1 MLRGLI
7 YYWRLHLAV
16 LLAAAVASTV
26 ITGALLVGDSVR
38 GSLRD
43 LTLERLGKVDYA
55 LVTERPFRGG
65 LAVRLAEEL
74 ADSSLQVASMLAM
87 RGSAVHSLSQARS
100 SSVQVYAVDQGFE
113 SLLGSRL
120 ALQQE
125 TNQIFPS
132 VVINRQLQQ
141 ELGASVGDQI
151 MVGIPQSSDIHRE
164 LLFGNSDPTQQ
175 IRSLRVTVMAV
186 LEDRGI
192 GRFSIEANQ
201 AIPSNAFLQLD
212 VAQQAL
218 DLEGQVNALLVGGE
232 KVSGSAFDR
241 LQLALKA
248 AIELEEFGL
257 SLVAEEEYLR
267 VESNEIVMPGWVV
280 AALQGAADNQGWPVQ
295 KVLTYL
301 ANRISSGDRAIPYS
315 TLSALDPGPSE
326 LPQLVGSGGEIW
338 NDRLAEDEILL
349 NSWAAADL
357 RIEAGDP
364 IEIDY
369 YFVGPR
375 DQLLTRTASFRLA
388 GVVGLDQLG
397 GDRHL
402 TPTFP
407 GIQDAEDMASW
418 EPPFPVDLN
427 RIRPRDEDYWD
438 LYLATPKG
446 FISFKTGSR
455 LWGSRFGDVTSLR
468 LTAED
473 PARVRQVL
481 LQHLD
486 AARRGFLFRDV
497 KRQGLEMSAGPTDF
511 SGLFIGFSFFLILSA
526 LLIVGLLFRLGVERR
541 VKEVGLLKALGYR
554 SGQVLRRF
562 VGEGAI
568 LIVLG
573 AGLGLLGG
581 VGYCWLLMVALRTWW
596 LAAVGTGYLFFHG
609 TATSLLLGYLIT
621 VATALLFVWGAVG
634 RLVKLPETV
643 LLVGRVRVLTG
654 DRVSRWQRVLAWGF
668 LGLGLLFVLS
678 LTLGPLTGWQ
688 PASGLLSVGFF
699 VGGACLLAGGLILF
713 SIWCRSGGTPRPT
726 ALGTTHLALRSITRI
741 PGRSVLS
748 AMLVASAC
756 FVIVAVGANRMT
768 SQGSEAGVDSGTGG
782 FNLVAESEIPLLQ
795 NLSTA
800 EGRFDLSFSETDSE
814 LLEEVV
820 FFPLRLSRGDD
831 ASCLNLYR
839 PRKPRLLGA
848 PVDLIQRGGFHLAQV
863 TEEKQNAWELL
874 DQELGPGVVPAFGDQ
889 ESVRWIL
896 QLQLGQELVMQ
907 NESGADLRLR
917 LVGLIQDSIF
927 QSELIIS
934 EQNFLRHFP
943 GDSGYQFFL
952 IDAPAA
958 SRDGVRDSL
967 ERTLSAYGFDATPS
981 EDRLARF
988 HAVRNTY
995 ISTFQTLG
1003 GLGLVLGTIGLGVI
1017 LIRNVNERLKEL
1029 AVLRAIGFSRRRLAW
1044 TVLLENVFLL
1054 SVGIGLGTLAA
1065 AAAVAPH
1072 WLGGGGALQ
1081 WNSLGLTLASVFAVG
1096 MLASLAALKAALS
1109 VPMLPSLKSE

>member
-38 GSLRD
+38 GSLRE

-55 LVTERPFRGG
+55 LVSERPFGG
-65 LAVRLAEEL
+65 QLATRLGKEL
-74 ADSSLQVASMLAM
+74 ADPSLRIAAMLAL
-87 RGSAVHSLSQARS
+87 RASAVHSVSQARS
-100 SSVQVYAVDQGFE
+100 SSVQVYAVDQEFE
-113 SLLGSRL
+113 SLLGSPL
-120 ALQQE
+120 ALE
-125 TNQIFPS
+125 EESDQIFPP
-132 VVINRQLQQ
+132 VVINRQLQR

-151 MVGIPQSSDIHRE
+151 VVGLPQSSDIHRE

-175 IRSLRVTVMAV
+175 IRSLRVTVAAV

-192 GRFSIEANQ
+192 GRFSLEASQ
-201 AIPSNAFLQLD
+201 ATPSNAFLQLG
-212 VAQQAL
+212 VAQRAL
-218 DLEGQVNALLVGGE
+218 DLEGQVNALLVAGE
-232 KVSGSAFDR
+232 EGSGAEFDR
-241 LQLALKA
+241 LQRALEA
-248 AIELEEFGL
+248 AVGLGDFGL
-257 SLVAEEEYLR
+257 SLVPEEKYLR
-267 VESNEIVMPGWVV
+267 VESSEIVMPGWVV
-280 AALQGAADNQGWPVQ
+280 TALQAAVASEGWPAQ
-295 KVLTYL
+295 QVLTYL
-301 ANRISSGDRAIPYS
+301 ANRISSGNRDIPYS
-315 TLSALDPGPSE
+315 TLSALDPGPKD
-326 LPQLVGSGGEIW
+326 LPQLVRSDGEFW

-357 RIEAGDP
+357 EVNVGDP
-364 IEIDY
+364 IEITY

-375 DQLLTRTASFRLA
+375 DELLTRTASFRLA
-388 GVVGLDQLG
+388 GVVELDQLG

-438 LYLATPKG
+438 HYLATPKG
-446 FISFKTGSR
+446 FVGFETGSR

-468 LTAED
+468 LTLEN
-473 PARVRQVL
+473 PVRVQQVL

-486 AARRGFLFRDV
+486 AGRRGFVFRDV
-497 KRQGLEMSAGPTDF
+497 KRQGLEMAAGPTDF

-526 LLIVGLLFRLGVERR
+526 LLIVGLLFRLGVEKR

-562 VGEGAI
+562 VGEGAV
-568 LIVLG
+568 LVVLG

-596 LAAVGTGYLFFHG
+596 LAAVGTGYLFFHV

-621 VATALLFVWGAVG
+621 VATALLFVWGAVV

-643 LLVGRVRVLTG
+643 LLSGRLRVLTG
-654 DRVSRWQRVLAWGF
+654 VHVSGRRRAAAWIFLA
-668 LGLGLLFVLS
+668 LGLFFVVS
-678 LTLGPLTGWQ
+678 LTLAPLFGWQ
-688 PASGLLSVGFF
+688 PASSLLSVGFF
-699 VGGACLLAGGLILF
+699 VGGACLLAGGLSFF
-713 SIWCRSGGTPRPT
+713 SIWCLTGGSPKPT
-726 ALGTTHLALRSITRI
+726 ALGTTQLAVRSATSI

-768 SQGSEAGVDSGTGG
+768 SQGSEAGLDSGTGG
-782 FNLVAESEIPLLQ
+782 FSLVAESEIPLLQ
-795 NLSTA
+795 NLSTP
-800 EGRFDLSFSETDSE
+800 EGRFDLSFSETDSK
-814 LLEEVV
+814 LLEEVG
-820 FFPLRLSRGDD
+820 FFPVRLSRGDD

-848 PVDLIQRGGFHLAQV
+848 PADLIQRGGFRLAQV
-863 TEEKQNAWELL
+863 MEEKRNPWELL
-874 DQELGPGVVPAFGDQ
+874 DQDLGPGVVPAFGDQ

-896 QLQLGQELVMQ
+896 RLQLGQELVMQ
-907 NESGADLRLR
+907 DERGADLRLR

-934 EQNFLRHFP
+934 ERNFLQHFP

-952 IDAPAA
+952 VDAPVS
-958 SRDGVRDSL
+958 SRDEVQDAL
-967 ERTLSAYGFDATPS
+967 ERTLSAYGFDAAPT

-1054 SVGIGLGTLAA
+1054 SVGISVGTFSA

-1081 WNSLGLTLASVFAVG
+1081 WNSLALTLLSVFTIG
-1096 MLASLAALKAALS
+1096 MLASLAALKPALS